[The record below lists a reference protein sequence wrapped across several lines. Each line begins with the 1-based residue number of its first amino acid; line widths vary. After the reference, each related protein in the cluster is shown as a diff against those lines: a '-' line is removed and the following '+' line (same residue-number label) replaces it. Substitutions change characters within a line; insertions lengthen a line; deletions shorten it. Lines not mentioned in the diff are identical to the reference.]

1 VLQDRGDIPK
11 NPKKKQFE
19 ADVEDGK
26 HAEASA
32 EGGKVRKRDE
42 L

>member
-19 ADVEDGK
+19 ADVEDAK